1 MNTIN
6 LGNIPNVYVPNTSGA
21 DLGAGVGDQG
31 AGSFSDVLKDAVNT
45 VNSLHDNAASQVTNL
60 MQNGNGDVN
69 QVMIAVEKAD
79 VSFQLMMQVR
89 NKIVSAYQDI
99 EKMQF

>member
-6 LGNIPNVYVPNTSGA
+6 LGNISNAYIPNTSSA
-21 DLGAGVGDQG
+21 DLGGDASGG
-31 AGSFSDVLKDAVNT
+31 ANFSDILKNAVNT
-45 VNSLHDNAASQVTNL
+45 VDSLHDNAASQVNNI
-60 MQNGNGDVN
+60 MQTGSGDVN
-69 QVMIAVEKAD
+69 DVMIAVEKAD

>member
-1 MNTIN
+1 MSSISF
-6 LGNIPNVYVPNTSGA
+6 GSIPNVAVPGTAALDTGGDGGGA
-21 DLGAGVGDQG
+21 I
-31 AGSFSDVLKDAVNT
+31 FSDILHNAVNT
-45 VNSLHDNAASQVTNL
+45 VNTLHDGAASQVNNL
-60 MQNGNGDVN
+60 LQGGGNMND
-69 QVMIAVEKAD
+69 VMIAVEKAD